1 MDQSTTYQNSKKD
14 ESLFNERSFETAAH
28 VTAATIAMIDEDRN
42 DVYVPPIEVNSTKIN
57 VFNNH
62 IYILKVLTSPY
73 SCAIC
78 IEIMNGVYESQG
90 NLIVKFQLS
99 KERN

>member
-1 MDQSTTYQNSKKD
+1 MFD
-14 ESLFNERSFETAAH
+14 ERSFETTTH
-28 VTAATIAMIDEDRN
+28 VTVVTVAMTDEDRN
-42 DVYVPPIEVNSTKIN
+42 DAYVPLIEVNSTKIN

-62 IYILKVLTSPY
+62 IYMLKVLISPY

-78 IEIMNGVYESQG
+78 TEIMDGLYEIQG
-90 NLIVKFQLS
+90 KLIVKFQLS

>member
-14 ESLFNERSFETAAH
+14 ESLFDERSFETTTY
-28 VTAATIAMIDEDRN
+28 VTAATAAMIDEDRN
-42 DVYVPPIEVNSTKIN
+42 DAYVSSIKVNSTKIN

-62 IYILKVLTSPY
+62 IYMLKVLTSPY

-78 IEIMNGVYESQG
+78 TEIMDGV
-90 NLIVKFQLS
+90 F
-99 KERN
+99 